1 MPIRV
6 AFMGTPDFAAG
17 TLAALLAAPDVSVE
31 LALCQPD
38 KPRGRSRDPLP
49 PPVKEL
55 ALAHEV
61 PVLQPRGL
69 RKGRARRVL
78 AELAPDVIVVAAY
91 GRILPPELLTIP
103 RHGCLN
109 VHASLLPALR
119 GASPI
124 QWAIVEGH
132 QESGV
137 SIMLMDEG
145 LDTGPVLSR
154 RATAIAP
161 DETADDLHDRLQAL
175 GAALLLDTLRR
186 HVAGQ
191 TTPERQDSARA
202 SYAPLLTRD
211 SGRLDWSRPAARLVD
226 HVRGLH
232 PWPGAFTTF
241 RGKLLKLFPP
251 VEAQSGAV
259 GDAPGA
265 LVDVSPEGLRVA
277 CGEGR
282 LLVREVQLA
291 GKRRMAVKDF
301 VHGRQVAA
309 GEDLGGQAC

>member
-6 AFMGTPDFAAG
+6 VFMGTPDFAAG

-38 KPRGRSRDPLP
+38 KPRGRSREPLP

-55 ALAHEV
+55 ALVHDV

-69 RKGRARRVL
+69 RKGRARRAL

-91 GRILPPELLTIP
+91 GRILPPEVLAIP

-132 QESGV
+132 AQSGV

-145 LDTGPVLSR
+145 LDTGPVLSHH
-154 RATAIAP
+154 ATPIAP
-161 DETADDLHDRLQAL
+161 TETADDLHDRLQAL
-175 GAALLLDTLRR
+175 GAELLLETLRR

-191 TTPERQDSARA
+191 TTPEPQDDARS

-211 SGRLDWSRPAARLVD
+211 SGRLDWGRPAPRLVD

-232 PWPGAFTTF
+232 PWPGAFTLF
-241 RGKLLKLFPP
+241 RGKRLKLFPP
-251 VEAQSGAV
+251 TEAR
-259 GDAPGA
+259 PGA
-265 LVDVSPEGLRVA
+265 EGDRPGEVVAASSSDLEIA

-282 LLVREVQLA
+282 LVVREVQLA
-291 GKRRMAVKDF
+291 GKRRVAVKDF
-301 VHGRQVAA
+301 IHGRQVAV
-309 GEDLGGQAC
+309 GERLGG